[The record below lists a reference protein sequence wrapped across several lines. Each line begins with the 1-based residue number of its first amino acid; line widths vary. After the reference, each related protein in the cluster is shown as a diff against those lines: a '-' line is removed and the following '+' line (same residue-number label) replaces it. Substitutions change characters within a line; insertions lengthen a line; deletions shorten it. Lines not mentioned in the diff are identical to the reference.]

1 VFRCS
6 TTSERKQLSP
16 RDKECL
22 KAANLLSAKMKE
34 SSAAEIMLFFWV
46 AFFSNHFFERVFSRE
61 EFFLED
67 MGLSPQNKSLLTKS
81 DHAEHENIIVNMI
94 FVQISDKNAILK
106 STNFSRLS
114 GRLTVK
120 KKEKT

>member
-1 VFRCS
+1 VSESCELAQRENERVERC
-6 TTSERKQLSP
+6 RNH
-16 RDKECL
+16 
-22 KAANLLSAKMKE
+22 A
-34 SSAAEIMLFFWV
+34 FFLGR
-46 AFFSNHFFERVFSRE
+46 FFSNHFFERVFSRE